1 MLLRRMLTGPVLV
14 SLLLAACGRP
24 NYPAPIPAGGQA
36 DAPDPAGSASPR
48 PTIDPP
54 QALGGGES
62 PPGTT
67 PTPALALALPTR
79 TPYPDDD
86 LFSLGESAQGRP
98 LAAWRFGEGP
108 RRIVLIGGIHG
119 GYEVNTVALAELL
132 VDHFRDH
139 PADAL
144 PGVEIVIVP
153 RANPDGLEIGTGL
166 EARFNANG
174 VDLNR
179 NWGCDWQST
188 AVLRDI
194 DIDPGPRP
202 FSEPESQ
209 ALRAYFLAE
218 PPDAVVFYHSAI
230 GAVFMGACGAEHPPA
245 DWMGDLLADAT
256 GYPYSEFSH
265 YDVTGDAS
273 NWLAERGIPAA
284 VIELVTRDDPEF
296 SHNLAGVT
304 ALQCHF
310 AQAEGHD
317 DDPDV
322 VRLCDEP

>member
-1 MLLRRMLTGPVLV
+1 MLRWLLTGPVLV

-24 NYPAPIPAGGQA
+24 NYPAPISAGGQA
-36 DAPDPAGSASPR
+36 AAPGVAVTPSAR

-54 QALGGGES
+54 QALGGGDA

-67 PTPALALALPTR
+67 ATPVLTLPTR

-86 LFSLGESAQGRP
+86 FFSLGESAQGRP
-98 LAAWRFGEGP
+98 ISAWRFGDGP

-119 GYEVNTVALAELL
+119 GYEANTIALAELL
-132 VDHFRDH
+132 VDHFRDN

-144 PGVEIVIVP
+144 PGVEIVIIP
-153 RANPDGLEIGTGL
+153 TANPDGLAVGAGL
-166 EARFNANG
+166 DARFNANG

-194 DIDPGPRP
+194 AIDPGPRP

-209 ALRAYFLAE
+209 ILRAYFLAE
-218 PPDAVVFYHSAI
+218 PPDAVVFFHSAI

-273 NWLAERGIPAA
+273 NWLAERDIPAA
-284 VIELVTRDDPEF
+284 VIELVTRDEPEF
-296 SHNLAGVT
+296 SRNLAGVM

-310 AQAEGHD
+310 AQAEGYDAH
-317 DDPDV
+317 PDV
-322 VRLCDEP
+322 VRLCELVGE